1 MAKKPRVVTWG
12 ILTGVTA
19 VLTIGSIVGNVIANR
34 YATTINVA
42 LDTSYS
48 KVVGYDEN
56 SIYYTSDF
64 ENEDARWDYEKEL
77 CARLEA
83 EGASLLKNDNNAL
96 PLGSGAKV
104 SLFAR
109 GSVDLLYGG
118 TGSGS
123 VDTSAAPT
131 LKDALTQEGISV
143 NETLWS
149 WYEST
154 AEKYGRMTPASISD
168 ALAANTQYAVNEAP
182 WSEVESANSSSFAEY
197 GDAAIVVFSRSGGE
211 GADLPDGDTSVSLTT
226 NTNAGG
232 LQANGEKE
240 QVEESL
246 DNVQYGVGQEGDGD
260 YLALTQEEKDLL
272 AGLKT
277 LKDNGT
283 FKKIVVLLNTSNALE
298 LDFLN
303 PEICGADYGIDSCMW
318 IGDVGQ
324 TGAIGVGRLLSG
336 STAPSGSIVDTFWYD
351 NMKNPA
357 VVNFYTV
364 PYAGAEQYG
373 LALEGPD
380 VQGMYSVYQEGVYLG
395 YRYAETR
402 YEDVVMGTEKTGDF
416 DYAST
421 VAYPF
426 GYGMSYT
433 TFDFSD
439 FEFTEGA
446 DAFTVS
452 VNVTNT
458 GDTAAKKTVQIY
470 FQSPYTDYDRQNG
483 IEKASVELCGFDKTD
498 VLDPGASEKVT
509 IEIPKTELRA
519 YDANGAKG
527 YILDAGDYYFTAA
540 NGSHEAVNNILA
552 AKGFGSA
559 NGMTEDGN
567 ADLVGRF
574 TQAELDTEIFRD
586 SAATGA
592 QITNL
597 FDESDPNKS
606 SLTPGTVTFL
616 TRSDWEG
623 TFPTARPTLTMNDKL
638 AKALEFTQYNAADH
652 ADTAMP
658 TLASGGEM
666 SVSEMI
672 GADYGD
678 ERWEALLDQ
687 LTFDEM
693 VNTITLGFHNTAACE
708 TVSKAATKDENGPQ
722 GLTASLT
729 GGKSAMCYTSEDIM
743 AATMNTEL
751 MEDVGRCIGNDC
763 LDMGYSG
770 LYGPGINMHRTP
782 YSGRNFEYYSEDP
795 FVAGTI
801 CAAETKGIQSKGVYV
816 YLKHVALNDS
826 ESSRRGVN
834 TWLTEQTAREL
845 YLEVADKAIIDGGAW
860 CVMSGFN
867 RWGAQWCGENAN
879 LMNGYL
885 RGEAGMRGMSITD
898 FSGLSQ
904 YMDVADGL
912 IGGSDIWDSPMPMIH
927 TVAAGQMAGDPYMVS
942 EMRDAMHRIL
952 YTVVNS
958 NAMNGWNSETHI
970 EPNTPWWQL
979 AIYGLIGVS
988 ALLTILSALMLVKN
1002 IKLKKSQQ

>member
-638 AKALEFTQYNAADH
+638 AKALEFTLYNAADH

-658 TLASGGEM
+658 TLASGGDM

-958 NAMNGWNSETHI
+958 NAMNG
-970 EPNTPWWQL
+970 
-979 AIYGLIGVS
+979 
-988 ALLTILSALMLVKN
+988 
-1002 IKLKKSQQ
+1002 